1 LGFEG
6 SNVDKVL
13 VARRVATKLRATEAA
28 IDAALAEATELMGE
42 MIRGR
47 QETKISAISTDPSMS
62 KVAAAIATL
71 SEARTAMV
79 AAHGELDELRLRVGI
94 RTRMDG
100 SEEKVEQAGAPL
112 RDVA

>member
-1 LGFEG
+1 M
-6 SNVDKVL
+6 DKVL

-28 IDAALAEATELMGE
+28 VDAAMAEATELMGE

-62 KVAAAIATL
+62 KVAAAIAAL
-71 SEARTAMV
+71 AEARTAMV

-100 SEEKVEQAGAPL
+100 SEEKIEQAAPSL
-112 RDVA
+112 REVA